1 MSRLARMQVDVMRR
15 DLRGPPVPAP
25 PQPPS
30 RPTHPA
36 ERSSLDVEVPHKRN
50 PHSTPEDLAPFAEFN
65 RRRAV
70 ERAWEREACAAPG
83 SNARP
88 GEGAGRRYWV
98 NGRCELAAGGTR
110 GKTMHDAAAV
120 GDARAIAR
128 RIERGEHP
136 DQKDFLSQTPLM
148 HAAAKGKTAAVV
160 ALLDGGADANA
171 TDVNGRT
178 PLHCAAVSNC
188 GGNLG
193 PEREL
198 PNDESNTS
206 SDKDT
211 ISEIPSPPFVDVIHE
226 LVRRGG
232 ARVNARDDKGFT
244 PLHAAA
250 CRGHYACAV
259 ALIRGG
265 ADVNSQCLRR
275 RKPVDYAYALETPH
289 LVSLLT
295 DPTGHLGG
303 GIDPTNPVRVKP
315 AAPAPPYD
323 APFDFP
329 SHLKDFRKAS
339 DPNRAVCTCGRRRDK
354 CACAWR
360 RRRHP
365 GGAAE
370 LPPPAN
376 EGPDAIERNGGVV
389 GRYGKPGAGEFY
401 WRNGQPNEAA
411 AGAFNGGNMHEDAA
425 RGDAVG
431 VAHRLCAGEHPD
443 QRDYAGAAPIS
454 IAAKAGHANVV
465 KCLVDGGGAVDV
477 VDRHGRT
484 PLMEACARGRLG
496 VVRELLERGA
506 NPARVDDM
514 GRNAFHHA
522 AVGGGCEHGCVVV
535 DALFAAAPPPDP
547 VAHFA
552 NRRAL
557 KPPMYGAKDLGGR
570 TPSELCADAKGRLR
584 LVHAVNDYEK
594 KARTAG
600 AEYERPHPSRIPSV
614 LPAEW
619 SRRSRRIAEGID
631 PWPRETCVD
640 AMKLMSEILAA
651 VEKTGGG
658 FTVDETIS
666 VLERVKGH
674 GSMPSKLCAQVEDAW
689 MRLVEVGVNG
699 DRAAAKEASAAC
711 DKLVDWCFS

>member
-120 GDARAIAR
+120 GDARAITR

-136 DQKDFLSQTPLM
+136 DQNDFLAQTPLM

-259 ALIRGG
+259 ALIRNG

-303 GIDPTNPVRVKP
+303 GADPTNPVRVKP

-376 EGPDAIERNGGVV
+376 EGPDAIERTRGVV

-411 AGAFNGGNMHEDAA
+411 AGAFNGG
-425 RGDAVG
+425 
-431 VAHRLCAGEHPD
+431 
-443 QRDYAGAAPIS
+443 
-454 IAAKAGHANVV
+454 
-465 KCLVDGGGAVDV
+465 
-477 VDRHGRT
+477 
-484 PLMEACARGRLG
+484 
-496 VVRELLERGA
+496 
-506 NPARVDDM
+506 
-514 GRNAFHHA
+514 
-522 AVGGGCEHGCVVV
+522 
-535 DALFAAAPPPDP
+535 
-547 VAHFA
+547 
-552 NRRAL
+552 
-557 KPPMYGAKDLGGR
+557 
-570 TPSELCADAKGRLR
+570 
-584 LVHAVNDYEK
+584 
-594 KARTAG
+594 
-600 AEYERPHPSRIPSV
+600 
-614 LPAEW
+614 
-619 SRRSRRIAEGID
+619 
-631 PWPRETCVD
+631 
-640 AMKLMSEILAA
+640 
-651 VEKTGGG
+651 
-658 FTVDETIS
+658 
-666 VLERVKGH
+666 
-674 GSMPSKLCAQVEDAW
+674 
-689 MRLVEVGVNG
+689 
-699 DRAAAKEASAAC
+699 
-711 DKLVDWCFS
+711 